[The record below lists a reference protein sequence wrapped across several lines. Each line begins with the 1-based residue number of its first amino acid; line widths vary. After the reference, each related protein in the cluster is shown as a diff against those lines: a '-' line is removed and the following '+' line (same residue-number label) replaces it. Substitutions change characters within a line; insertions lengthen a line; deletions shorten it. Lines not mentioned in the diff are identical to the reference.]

1 MDAAAEVVTI
11 PYAPRPLQLAIHEQ
25 LDSHRFG
32 AVVCHRRFG
41 KTVLA
46 VNHLIKAALTCERD
60 RPRFAYIAPTYAQ
73 GKAIAWDYLKHYT
86 SVIPGRTVNESE
98 LRVTMPGDRQVRIYG
113 ADNPDSLR
121 GLYFDGAVLDEYGL
135 MKGATWSQV
144 VRPALSD
151 RLGWAL
157 FIGTPNGR
165 NAFYD
170 VCQSAKGGNGW
181 FFAEYRASKT
191 GVISQEELDA
201 ARSQMTED
209 EYQQEWECSFEASVR
224 GAVYAKELA
233 QARAEER
240 IRPTPCDPSI
250 PVHTAWD
257 LGVGDATA
265 IWFFQ
270 QVGAEV
276 RVIDFHEA
284 SGEGLHYYAAMLDRK
299 GYKYGRHLVPHDAQV
314 RELGTGKT
322 RVEIAQSLGMR
333 FEVLPNAKLEDG
345 INAARMLL
353 PRCYFDD
360 AKCQAGLD
368 ALQNYRWDFNQRLD
382 EFKTVPVHDWASHAA
397 DAFRYLA
404 SGINKTKANKLNEP
418 LKYDYSWIK

>member
-1 MDAAAEVVTI
+1 MAEIITI
-11 PYAPRPLQLAIHEQ
+11 PYKPRELQLAIHEK
-25 LDSHRFG
+25 LEAHRFG

-46 VNHLIKAALTCERD
+46 VNQLIKAALTCDRE

-86 SVIPGRTVNESE
+86 SVVPGRVVNESE
-98 LRVTMPGDRQVRIYG
+98 LRVTLPGDRQVRIYG

-165 NAFYD
+165 NAFYE
-170 VCQSAKGGNGW
+170 VCNQARSGEGW
-181 FFAEYRASKT
+181 FFSEYRASQTK
-191 GVISQEELDA
+191 IIAESELVA

-209 EYQQEWECSFEASVR
+209 EYQQEWECSFDASVR
-224 GAVYAKELA
+224 GAVYAKEIA
-233 QARAEER
+233 QAREQGR
-240 IRPTPCDPSI
+240 IINVPYDPTM

-265 IWFFQ
+265 IWFYQ
-270 QVGAEV
+270 QVASEI
-276 RVIDFHEA
+276 RVLDYFEA
-284 SGEGLHYYAAMLDRK
+284 SGEGLHYYADVLTKRR
-299 GYKYGRHLVPHDAQV
+299 YNYGRHLVPHDAQV
-314 RELGTGKT
+314 KEFGSGKT
-322 RVEIAQSLGMR
+322 RVEAAAALGLK
-333 FEVLPNAKLEDG
+333 FEVLPLMKLEDG
-345 INAARMLL
+345 INAARMLF
-353 PRCYFDD
+353 PRCYFD
-360 AKCQAGLD
+360 AVKCQPGLD

-382 EFKTVPVHDWASHAA
+382 EFKTVPVHDWASHGA

-404 SGINKTKANKLNEP
+404 IGTKQVAKVQP
-418 LKYDYSWIK
+418 LKYETKWVV

>member
-1 MDAAAEVVTI
+1 MDAAEVIVI

-25 LDSHRFG
+25 IEAHRFG

-46 VNHLIKAALTCERD
+46 VNQLIKAALTCDKE
-60 RPRFAYIAPTYAQ
+60 RPRLAYIAPTYAQ

-86 SVIPGRTVNESE
+86 HVVPGRNVNESE
-98 LRVTMPGDRQVRIYG
+98 LRVTLPGDRQIRIFG
-113 ADNPDSLR
+113 ADNPDALR

-165 NAFYD
+165 NAFYE
-170 VCQSAKGGNGW
+170 VCKAAKGEGW
-181 FFAEYRASKT
+181 FFAEYKASQT
-191 GVISQEELDA
+191 GIIAPDELNA
-201 ARSQMTED
+201 AASQMTVD
-209 EYQQEWECSFEASVR
+209 EYAQEWECSFDASVR

-233 QARAEER
+233 AARADGR
-240 IRPTPCDPSI
+240 VRPVPYDPML

-265 IWFFQ
+265 IWFCQ
-270 QVGAEV
+270 QIGAEL
-276 RVIDFHEA
+276 RVIDYYEA
-284 SGEGLHYYAAMLDRK
+284 SGEGLQYYANVLDRR

-314 RELGTGKT
+314 RELGSGKS
-322 RVEIAQSLGMR
+322 RIESAAALGIR
-333 FEVLPNAKLEDG
+333 FELVPVMRLEDG
-345 INAARMLL
+345 INAARMVF
-353 PRCYFDD
+353 PRCYFDET
-360 AKCQAGLD
+360 KCQPGLD

-382 EFKTVPVHDWASHAA
+382 EFKPSPVHDWASHAA

-404 SGINKTKANKLNEP
+404 IGIKQVAKVQP
-418 LKYDYSWIK
+418 LKYETKWVV

>member
-1 MDAAAEVVTI
+1 MAEIVTI
-11 PYAPRPLQLAIHEQ
+11 PYKPRDLQRAIHDE
-25 LDSHRFG
+25 LETHRFG

-46 VNHLIKAALTCERD
+46 VNHLIKAALTCDRD

-86 SVIPGRTVNESE
+86 HVIPGRAVNESE
-98 LRVTMPGDRQVRIYG
+98 LRVTLPGDRQVRIYG

-170 VCQSAKGGNGW
+170 VCQSAKGGKDW
-181 FFAEYRASKT
+181 FYSDYKASKT
-191 GVISQEELDA
+191 GIIAPEELEA

-209 EYQQEWECSFEASVR
+209 EYAQEWECSFDASVR
-224 GAVYAKELA
+224 GAVYAKEIA
-233 QARAEER
+233 QAREDGR
-240 IRPTPCDPSI
+240 VRNVPYDPML

-265 IWFFQ
+265 IWFVQ
-270 QVGAEV
+270 QVGSEI
-276 RVIDFHEA
+276 RVIDFYEA
-284 SGEGLHYYAAMLDRK
+284 SGEGLHHYANVLTRK
-299 GYKYGRHLVPHDAQV
+299 GYNYGRHLVPHDAQV
-314 RELGTGKT
+314 REFGTGKT
-322 RVEIAQSLGMR
+322 RVESAAALGIR
-333 FEVLPNAKLEDG
+333 FEVLPLARLEDG
-345 INAARMLL
+345 INAARMTF
-353 PRCYFDD
+353 PRCYFDGV
-360 AKCQAGLD
+360 KCQPGLD

-382 EFKTVPVHDWASHAA
+382 EFKTTPVHDWASHAA
-397 DAFRYLA
+397 DAWRYMC
-404 SGINKTKANKLNEP
+404 SGIKQAPKSTP
-418 LKYDYSWIK
+418 LKYSNQGIV